1 MIEYYDLCVH
11 SLPECADSPKRLKL
25 ASERYGF
32 TNIAI
37 TNHSTYWQPIESQ
50 EIISG
55 IELVATGAQMLRNLI
70 NIYRDKVTILAV
82 HGGDEKINREAC
94 SDKRVDVLI
103 HPELGPNNGV
113 NKTLAK
119 LAKRNHVAIGFSI
132 DYLWKHRG
140 FYRSKLLAFQRKNV
154 IICRKFA
161 LKVVLT
167 SGALSH
173 YDLRA
178 PREVK
183 ALSRLIGM
191 DRGEAESALGDTP
204 RGIVNTRLKAVT
216 SEEQH
221 L

>member
-1 MIEYYDLCVH
+1 VMIEYYDLCVH

-37 TNHSTYWQPIESQ
+37 TNHSPYWQPMESQ

-55 IELVATGAQMLRNLI
+55 IELVATNAQILRNLI
-70 NIYRDKVTILAV
+70 DIYRDKVMILAV
-82 HGGDEKINREAC
+82 HGGDERINRVAC
-94 SDKRVDVLI
+94 SDKRVDALI
-103 HPELGPNNGV
+103 HPEVGPNSGLNQ
-113 NKTLAK
+113 TLAK
-119 LAKRNHVAIGFSI
+119 LAKRNNVAIVFSI

-140 FYRSKLLAFQRKNV
+140 FYRSTLLAFQRKNF

-173 YDLRA
+173 YDLRT
-178 PREVK
+178 PRELN

-191 DRGEAESALGDTP
+191 DRSESESALSDVP
-204 RGIVNTRLKAVT
+204 RGIVNTRLKTVP
-216 SEEQH
+216 S
-221 L
+221 